1 MNNIIPVSRL
11 GELLAAKTGA
21 DVDAC
26 TKFVKEYFG
35 LIEAT
40 LAAGENVTIKGIGTF
55 RLTGNDEEPVVYEPD
70 ADLAATVNAPFEAF
84 DAVDLN
90 DTEFNVDI
98 PTPVDTPEA
107 ETKAEQEVVAEPEPE
122 PEVEIKPEPAVEAEP
137 ETVAEPV
144 VESVAI
150 EDQKAVEE
158 PEIIEEQEAETEPDV
173 EAEPEPEPERHHHHH
188 HSSHRYYSSRR
199 NNDYPRGLA
208 IFWMVITF
216 ILGLFL
222 GLAVGYFGYRYINKY
237 MTGSVVYEE
246 TIYEDDDTD
255 SISDANEIIFDKDVE
270 TSGSEDKKLTEAEPA
285 VAQPAQQAEA
295 KAKDPRYDTI
305 TSTCFLTTLARKYFG
320 EMDYWVFIYDAN
332 NLGNPNVISPG
343 TKVRIP
349 YPEELKLSGNKEA
362 DLKAAKQR
370 AAEIYRKYK

>member
-40 LAAGENVTIKGIGTF
+40 LAAGEDVTIKGIGTF

-90 DTEFNVDI
+90 DTEFSENI
-98 PTPVDTPEA
+98 PTPIVETQGAEA
-107 ETKAEQEVVAEPEPE
+107 E
-122 PEVEIKPEPAVEAEP
+122 PEVEAEVEP
-137 ETVAEPV
+137 
-144 VESVAI
+144 VAI
-150 EDQKAVEE
+150 EEQKAVEE
-158 PEIIEEQEAETEPDV
+158 PEIIEEP
-173 EAEPEPEPERHHHHH
+173 EAEPEVEAEAEPEAELEPEAEPERHHHHH

-255 SISDANEIIFDKDVE
+255 SISDANEITFDEDVE
-270 TSGSEDKKLTEAEPA
+270 MSGSVDKKLTEAEPA

-295 KAKDPRYDTI
+295 KAKEPRYDTI

-362 DLKAAKQR
+362 DLKVAKQR

>member
-1 MNNIIPVSRL
+1 
-11 GELLAAKTGA
+11 
-21 DVDAC
+21 
-26 TKFVKEYFG
+26 
-35 LIEAT
+35 
-40 LAAGENVTIKGIGTF
+40 
-55 RLTGNDEEPVVYEPD
+55 
-70 ADLAATVNAPFEAF
+70 
-84 DAVDLN
+84 
-90 DTEFNVDI
+90 
-98 PTPVDTPEA
+98 
-107 ETKAEQEVVAEPEPE
+107 
-122 PEVEIKPEPAVEAEP
+122 
-137 ETVAEPV
+137 
-144 VESVAI
+144 
-150 EDQKAVEE
+150 
-158 PEIIEEQEAETEPDV
+158 
-173 EAEPEPEPERHHHHH
+173 
-188 HSSHRYYSSRR
+188 
-199 NNDYPRGLA
+199 
-208 IFWMVITF
+208 MVITF

-255 SISDANEIIFDKDVE
+255 SISDANEITFDEDVE
-270 TSGSEDKKLTEAEPA
+270 MSGSEDKKLTETEPA

-295 KAKDPRYDTI
+295 KAKEPRYDTI

-362 DLKAAKQR
+362 DLKVAKQR